1 MLDGDD
7 YELTDGH
14 GVKMERDIAQFVELN
29 SFMQDGKPNLDQ
41 LAADVLGEVPQ
52 QLVDYMTLIN
62 HKPGDKIDKE
72 ALRKAI
78 EVPSQSQIIE

>member
-7 YELTDGH
+7 YELTDGN

-29 SFMQDGKPNLDQ
+29 SFMQDCKPNLDQ

-52 QLVDYMTLIN
+52 
-62 HKPGDKIDKE
+62 
-72 ALRKAI
+72 
-78 EVPSQSQIIE
+78 

>member
-52 QLVDYMTLIN
+52 QVVDYMTLIN
-62 HKPGDKIDKE
+62 HNPGDKIDKE

-78 EVPSQSQIIE
+78 EVPS